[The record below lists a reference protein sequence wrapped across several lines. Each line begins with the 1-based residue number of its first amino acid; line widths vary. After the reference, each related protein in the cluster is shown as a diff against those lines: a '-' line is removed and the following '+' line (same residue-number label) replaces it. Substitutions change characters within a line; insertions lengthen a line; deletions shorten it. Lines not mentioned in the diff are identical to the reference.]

1 MTDSTIPGIPVT
13 HDERGD
19 TGTLAADPQLVRAWL
34 TSRVAAHGLTAL
46 CSKDDWTGIQTN
58 DLDEAVDWALGQDRK
73 GVEGIYCRVTTVSG
87 RFPKGARGKAADS
100 AALFGMWSDIDFG
113 NDLHKATG
121 LPANADEARDVPRF
135 AKLSEPTRVEH
146 SGAGLYVWHE
156 FDRPVIIGDD
166 ISQDDAVRLASDWQR
181 ILLAGAKKMGVGY
194 GTGVKD
200 LARVLRLP
208 GTVNRKPNRT
218 PVLCRVVENSGP
230 RYTLEQVRELAERL
244 APKPKKRT
252 PPKPV
257 APRGERTTA
266 ASSGNGRGPLEIL
279 GEHECCGEIL
289 AYAGATYAE
298 QFPGICSY
306 CGPDCQRWYRPG
318 WQDGCSKD
326 GIAVHKG
333 GAAVTV
339 RTDNFPRFP
348 DEFLNKVLSG
358 GQLFAA
364 LHHGGDESAAAKDI
378 MRAAHG
384 RPEATPAACALPG
397 EVLAEIRTE
406 TADKGSGRHLRAV
419 PPGAGKNAPSTDGA
433 NALADDSAEGD
444 DQPPAPEVGFDF
456 TSFGLPPTITTPT
469 GYRVNSGGV
478 AVKRVIGKDNEVWVR
493 FTFAPFVLT
502 ASFEDPDGNQF
513 VELSWFDHSKGT
525 RRIVSRV
532 ISREISKRGRELV
545 KQLGGAGL
553 PAVEG
558 DARLLE
564 RWLAEFEAANVGR
577 IPSKQLARWLGWQP
591 DGGFIS
597 SPDDGVTVDVTYEEM
612 RGPAKAHTKRGTLDG
627 WKAAVEVLE
636 KFEVPRVAVAAA
648 FAAPLLQPLGADSFT
663 LDISSRST
671 GGKTTSLQCALSVWA
686 NPSVQSDAMS
696 NWRTTLYA
704 IEKRLNLV
712 RGLPTVFDET
722 MAVTDEGLIDEV
734 LYQVPMNHGKAR
746 SGGAYGSMLP
756 WQTILLSSGE
766 RAIQSFT
773 TSQGAAPR
781 VLGTTVPPFG
791 RNGGEAAVRAR
802 DGVLAN
808 FGHAGPAFIDYILGR
823 LDSPGGVERLR
834 DWHKNLQKQFRGD
847 NDMTARRAPM
857 VAALALG
864 EALAARAGL
873 LPYEPLSVEQW
884 NKLFTA
890 FSPTDNRPEMAM
902 DVVREYLAAHAW
914 ELYGAVYD
922 GDRPPFRG
930 WLGAAKHV
938 KGETKIAVLPQ
949 RLKGI
954 LSEAGYSLDAVLGG
968 WLEAGYLEQREKQRP
983 PHLIP
988 TRVDGRVVKCFVFVP
1003 HALADDEAAGEAL

>member
-1 MTDSTIPGIPVT
+1 MTDSTTPENPAASHG
-13 HDERGD
+13 RGG
-19 TGTLAADPQLVRAWL
+19 TGAISADPAGVRSWLAPRMAAPGLV
-34 TSRVAAHGLTAL
+34 AL
-46 CSKDDWTGIQTN
+46 CSKDDWTGIQTD
-58 DLDEAVDWALGQDRK
+58 DLDEAVAWVLEQDRT
-73 GVEGIYCRVTTVSG
+73 GTEGIYCRVTTVSQ
-87 RFPKGARGKAADS
+87 RFPKGTRGKAQDS
-100 AALFGMWSDIDFG
+100 VALFGMWSDIDFG
-113 NDLHKATG
+113 NDLHKAEN
-121 LPANADEARDVPRF
+121 LPSSADEARDIPRF
-135 AKLSEPTRVEH
+135 AGLPDPTRVEH
-146 SGAGLYVWHE
+146 SGGGLYVWHE
-156 FDRPVIIGDD
+156 FERPMVIGDD
-166 ISQDDAVRLASDWQR
+166 ISFDDAVRLASDWQR
-181 ILLAGAKKMGVGY
+181 ALLAGAKKMGVGY

-200 LARVLRLP
+200 IARVLRMP
-208 GTVNRKPNRT
+208 FTANRKPG
-218 PVLCRVVENSGP
+218 RVPTLARITEDGGP
-230 RYTLEQVRELAERL
+230 RYSLDQVRELAERL
-244 APKPKKRT
+244 APQPKKRT
-252 PPKPV
+252 PPPN
-257 APRGERTTA
+257 A
-266 ASSGNGRGPLEIL
+266 ARPEKQRSTDLHDGRGPLEIL
-279 GEHECCGEIL
+279 GTYPCCGEIL
-289 AYAGATYAE
+289 EQVGATYAE
-298 QFPGICSY
+298 QLPGSCSY
-306 CGPDCQRWYRPG
+306 CGTDCQRWYRPG

-326 GIAVHKG
+326 GVAVHKG
-333 GAAVTV
+333 GTAVTV
-339 RTDNFPRFP
+339 RTDNFPGIA
-348 DEFLNKVLSG
+348 EGAIGHVLSP

-364 LHHGGDESAAAKDI
+364 LHHNGNESEASRDIIRAAHDRDGASAAA
-378 MRAAHG
+378 R
-384 RPEATPAACALPG
+384 ALPA
-397 EVLAEIRTE
+397 EALAEIREE
-406 TADKGSGRHLRAV
+406 TAGKQPSRHLRSV
-419 PPGAGKNAPSTDGA
+419 APSAGRSAPPTDGA
-433 NALADDSAEGD
+433 NALADDSESDD
-444 DQPPAPEVGFDF
+444 DQPPQPEVGFDF
-456 TSFGLPPTITTPT
+456 AAFGLPDSITTPN

-478 AVKRVIGKDNEVWVR
+478 AMKRVIGKDNEVWVR
-493 FTFAPFVLT
+493 FTFAPLVLT

-513 VELSWFDHSKGT
+513 VELSWFDRSKGT

-591 DGGFIS
+591 DGSFIS
-597 SPDDGVTVDVTYEEM
+597 SPDEGVTVDVTYEEM
-612 RGPAKAHTKRGTLDG
+612 RGPAKAHTTRGSLDG
-627 WKAAVEVLE
+627 WKASVEVLE
-636 KFEVPRVAVAAA
+636 NFEVPRVAVAAA

-671 GGKTTSLQCALSVWA
+671 GGKTTSLQCAMSVWA

-712 RGLPTVFDET
+712 RGLPTIFDET
-722 MAVTDEGLIDEV
+722 MAVADESLIDEV

-808 FGHAGPAFIDYILGR
+808 FGHAGPAFVSYLLER
-823 LDSPGGVERLR
+823 LDGPGGVERLR
-834 DWHKNLQKQFRGD
+834 DWHKDLQKQFQGD

-864 EALAARAGL
+864 EALAFRAGL
-873 LPYEPLSVEQW
+873 LPYSPLSVERW

-902 DVVREYLAAHAW
+902 DVVREFLAAHAW
-914 ELYGAVYD
+914 ELYGATYE
-922 GDRPPFRG
+922 GERPPFRG
-930 WLGAAKHV
+930 WLGAAKFV
-938 KGETKIAVLPQ
+938 NGENKVAVLPQ

-988 TRVDGRVVKCFVFVP
+988 TRVDGRVVKCFVFP
-1003 HALADDEAAGEAL
+1003 ARALGDEQAVQESL

>member
-1 MTDSTIPGIPVT
+1 MSAYNRVTGALEACGSRGRGPAWQCPAHDDRTASLSVGRGSKGVVLKCQAGCSTEDVVAALGITMRDLFDEPRDNGGRSKT
-13 HDERGD
+13 QWIASYEYTDERGAVLFVKERGEPKTFRIYKPL
-19 TGTLAADPQLVRAWL
+19 TGDRRQYRDVFGGSHPTRRVLYRLPQVLAAVEAREPVYICEGEKDVHAAERQGVTATCNYEGAAKDGQRPKWRPEYGDTLKGADVTVVVDNDEAGR
-34 TSRVAAHGLTAL
+34 AHGRAVLADLT
-46 CSKDDWTGIQTN
+46 
-58 DLDEAVDWALGQDRK
+58 
-73 GVEGIYCRVTTVSG
+73 
-87 RFPKGARGKAADS
+87 GKAAS
-100 AALFGMWSDIDFG
+100 
-113 NDLHKATG
+113 
-121 LPANADEARDVPRF
+121 V
-135 AKLSEPTRVEH
+135 
-146 SGAGLYVWHE
+146 
-156 FDRPVIIGDD
+156 
-166 ISQDDAVRLASDWQR
+166 
-181 ILLAGAKKMGVGY
+181 
-194 GTGVKD
+194 
-200 LARVLRLP
+200 
-208 GTVNRKPNRT
+208 
-218 PVLCRVVENSGP
+218 RVVRGLVDREKADLSDHLAAGHSLDELVDVDLTATP
-230 RYTLEQVRELAERL
+230 RE
-244 APKPKKRT
+244 
-252 PPKPV
+252 
-257 APRGERTTA
+257 TA
-266 ASSGNGRGPLEIL
+266 A
-279 GEHECCGEIL
+279 
-289 AYAGATYAE
+289 
-298 QFPGICSY
+298 
-306 CGPDCQRWYRPG
+306 
-318 WQDGCSKD
+318 
-326 GIAVHKG
+326 
-333 GAAVTV
+333 
-339 RTDNFPRFP
+339 
-348 DEFLNKVLSG
+348 
-358 GQLFAA
+358 
-364 LHHGGDESAAAKDI
+364 
-378 MRAAHG
+378 
-384 RPEATPAACALPG
+384 
-397 EVLAEIRTE
+397 
-406 TADKGSGRHLRAV
+406 RHLRAV
-419 PPGAGKNAPSTDGA
+419 SSKSQGAPLTNGA
-433 NALADDSAEGD
+433 NALADDHAED
-444 DQPPAPEVGFDF
+444 EDQPSVPQVGFDF
-456 TSFGLPPTITTPT
+456 TSFGLPTTITTPT

-478 AVKRVIGKDNEVWVR
+478 AMKRVIGKDNEVWVR
-493 FTFAPFVLT
+493 FTFAPLVLT

-591 DGGFIS
+591 DGSFIS
-597 SPDDGVTVDVTYEEM
+597 SPDEDTTVDVTYEEM
-612 RGPAKAHTKRGTLDG
+612 RGPAKAHTARGSLDG
-627 WKAAVEVLE
+627 WKEAVEVLE
-636 KFEVPRVAVAAA
+636 NFEVPRVAVAAA

-712 RGLPTVFDET
+712 RGLPTIFDET

-808 FGHAGPAFIDYILGR
+808 FGHAGPAFVAYLLERLGN
-823 LDSPGGVERLR
+823 PGGVERLR
-834 DWHKNLQKQFRGD
+834 DWHRDLQAQFRGD

-864 EALAARAGL
+864 EALAFRAGL
-873 LPYEPLSVEQW
+873 LPYKPLSVDRW
-884 NKLFTA
+884 NRLFTA
-890 FSPTDNRPEMAM
+890 FSATDNRPEMAM

-914 ELYGAVYD
+914 ELYGAVYE

-930 WLGAAKHV
+930 WLGATKHV
-938 KGETKIAVLPQ
+938 NGETKVAVLPQ

-968 WLEAGYLEQREKQRP
+968 WLEAGYLEQRDKQRP

-988 TRVDGRVVKCFVFVP
+988 VRVDGRVTKCFVFLP
-1003 HALADDEAAGEAL
+1003 GALADEEAAGEAL

>member
-1 MTDSTIPGIPVT
+1 MTDSKIPGTPAAHT
-13 HDERGD
+13 EPGD
-19 TGTLAADPQLVRAWL
+19 TGALAADPQLVRTWL
-34 TSRVAAHGLTAL
+34 TPRITAPGLTAL
-46 CSKDDWTGIQTN
+46 CSKDDWTGIQTD

-73 GVEGIYCRVTTVSG
+73 GVEGIYCRVTTVND
-87 RFPKGARGKAADS
+87 RFPKGTRGKATDS
-100 AALFGMWSDIDFG
+100 VALFGMWSDIDFG

-121 LPANADEARDVPRF
+121 LPADADEARDIPRF
-135 AKLSEPTRVEH
+135 AGLPASTREEH
-146 SGAGLYVWHE
+146 SGGGLYVWHE
-156 FDRPVIIGDD
+156 FDQPVVIGEH
-166 ISQDDAVRLASDWQR
+166 ISHDDAVRLASDWQR
-181 ILLAGAKKMGVGY
+181 ILYAGAGKMGVGY

-218 PVLCRVVENSGP
+218 PALCRVVEDGGP
-230 RYTLEQVRELAERL
+230 RYTLEQVQALAERL
-244 APKPKKRT
+244 APKPRKRT
-252 PPKPV
+252 PPP
-257 APRGERTTA
+257 AGPRPEKEKSTA
-266 ASSGNGRGPLEIL
+266 VHDGRGPLEIL
-279 GEHECCGEIL
+279 GTYPCCGEIL
-289 AYAGATYAE
+289 EFVGASYAE
-298 QFPGICSY
+298 QFPGNCTY
-306 CGPDCQRWYRPG
+306 CGADCQRWYRPG

-326 GIAVHKG
+326 GVAVHKG
-333 GAAVTV
+333 GTAVTV
-339 RTDNFPRFP
+339 RTDNFPGIDQAAIGR
-348 DEFLNKVLSG
+348 VLSP

-364 LHHGGDESAAAKDI
+364 LHHKGDESAASKDI
-378 MRAAHG
+378 LRAAHG
-384 RPEATPAACALPG
+384 RDTATAAASALPA
-397 EVLAEIRTE
+397 EALAEVRAE
-406 TADKGSGRHLRAV
+406 TVDKPVSRHLRAV
-419 PPGAGKNAPSTDGA
+419 DTGPRKDAPPPTDGA
-433 NALADDSAEGD
+433 NALDDDGVTDAE
-444 DQPPAPEVGFDF
+444 QPIAPEVGFDYG
-456 TSFGLPPTITTPT
+456 TFGLPATITTPT
-469 GYRVNSGGV
+469 GYRVNAGGV
-478 AVKRVIGKDNEVWVR
+478 AMKRVIGKDNEVWVR
-493 FTFAPFVLT
+493 FTFAPLVIT

-558 DARLLE
+558 DARPLE
-564 RWLAEFEAANVGR
+564 RWIAEFEAANVGR

-591 DGGFIS
+591 DGSFIA

-627 WKAAVEVLE
+627 WKEAVEVL
-636 KFEVPRVAVAAA
+636 KDFEVPRVAVAAA

-802 DGVLAN
+802 DGVLGN
-808 FGHAGPAFIDYILGR
+808 FGHAGPAFVSYILER
-823 LDSPGGVERLR
+823 LGNPGGVERLR
-834 DWHKNLQKQFRGD
+834 DWHRELQQQFRGD

-864 EALAARAGL
+864 ERLAARAGL
-873 LPYEPLSVEQW
+873 LPYEPLSVDRW

-938 KGETKIAVLPQ
+938 NGETKVAVMPQ

-988 TRVDGRVVKCFVFVP
+988 TRVDGRVTKCFVFLP
-1003 HALADDEAAGEAL
+1003 GALVDEEAAGEAL

>member
-1 MTDSTIPGIPVT
+1 MASYEYT
-13 HDERGD
+13 DERGAVMFVKERGIPKTFRTYKPL
-19 TGTLAADPQLVRAWL
+19 TGGRRQYKEVFGGQNPARRVLYRLPKVIAAVQADEPVYVCEGEKDVHAAEKAGVTATCNYDGAAKEGQRPKWRPEYGDVLKGAHVVVVADNDEAGYAHARAVRADL
-34 TSRVAAHGLTAL
+34 AGKATSVRVVRGLIDNGHADLSDHLSAGHGLDEL
-46 CSKDDWTGIQTN
+46 VDVN
-58 DLDEAVDWALGQDRK
+58 LDETSQ
-73 GVEGIYCRVTTVSG
+73 
-87 RFPKGARGKAADS
+87 
-100 AALFGMWSDIDFG
+100 
-113 NDLHKATG
+113 
-121 LPANADEARDVPRF
+121 EAP
-135 AKLSEPTRVEH
+135 
-146 SGAGLYVWHE
+146 
-156 FDRPVIIGDD
+156 
-166 ISQDDAVRLASDWQR
+166 
-181 ILLAGAKKMGVGY
+181 
-194 GTGVKD
+194 
-200 LARVLRLP
+200 
-208 GTVNRKPNRT
+208 
-218 PVLCRVVENSGP
+218 
-230 RYTLEQVRELAERL
+230 
-244 APKPKKRT
+244 
-252 PPKPV
+252 
-257 APRGERTTA
+257 
-266 ASSGNGRGPLEIL
+266 
-279 GEHECCGEIL
+279 
-289 AYAGATYAE
+289 
-298 QFPGICSY
+298 
-306 CGPDCQRWYRPG
+306 
-318 WQDGCSKD
+318 
-326 GIAVHKG
+326 
-333 GAAVTV
+333 
-339 RTDNFPRFP
+339 
-348 DEFLNKVLSG
+348 
-358 GQLFAA
+358 
-364 LHHGGDESAAAKDI
+364 
-378 MRAAHG
+378 
-384 RPEATPAACALPG
+384 
-397 EVLAEIRTE
+397 
-406 TADKGSGRHLRAV
+406 GRHLRAV
-419 PPGAGKNAPSTDGA
+419 PPQRRDALLTDGA
-433 NALADDSAEGD
+433 TALAQKEDAPADNEAE
-444 DQPPAPEVGFDF
+444 PEVGFVYAA
-456 TSFGLPPTITTPT
+456 FGLPASVTTPT
-469 GYRVNSGGV
+469 GYRVNGGGV
-478 AVKRVIGKDNEVWVR
+478 AVKRVIGKDNEVWAR
-493 FTFAPFVLT
+493 FTFAPLVLT

-525 RRIVSRV
+525 RRVVSRV

-808 FGHAGPAFIDYILGR
+808 FGHAGPAFIDYVLGR
-823 LDSPGGVERLR
+823 LNSPGGVERLR
-834 DWHKNLQKQFRGD
+834 DWHKDLQKQFRGD

-873 LPYEPLSVEQW
+873 LPYEPLSVERW

-938 KGETKIAVLPQ
+938 NGETKVAVLPQ

-1003 HALADDEAAGEAL
+1003 RALVDEEAAGDAL